1 MPPEQ
6 IYVQTN
12 ATEANEVAVF
22 NRTADGTLQ
31 SAGRFHTDGLGTG
44 VSRAADPTARNSLG
58 VDSQDA
64 VALSADRAFLFAVN
78 GGSNDISS
86 FAIVDGGLRLVGKT
100 PSGGPT
106 PVSMAVRGNLLYV
119 ANRFGAG
126 GIAGFTIEADG
137 QLSPLAGSE
146 RPLSAPGAAPA
157 QVSFTRDGR
166 FLVVSELATNLI
178 VTYRVNSDGR
188 AGRARSVP
196 SSGQTPFGFAFD
208 PSGRLIVSEAVGGA
222 PQAGTVS
229 SYRLGSTGEPVRIS
243 ASIPT
248 HQTAPC
254 WVVTTG
260 DGRYAYTSN
269 TVSGSITGYEIDA
282 HGNLTLL
289 AADGLN
295 ATTGESSL
303 CSDMAISGD
312 DRYLYVLN
320 PGSETIGTFAIQPDG
335 GLVPQPYVG
344 GVPGSAVGM
353 VVR

>member
-12 ATEANEVAVF
+12 ATELNEVAVF

-31 SAGRFHTDGLGTG
+31 PAGRFGTDGLGTG
-44 VSRAADPTARNSLG
+44 VSRAADPTASTSLG

-86 FAIVDGGLRLVGKT
+86 FAVVDGGLRLVGKT

-106 PVSMAVRGNLLYV
+106 PVSIAVRGSLLYV

-126 GIAGFTIEADG
+126 GIAGFTVEADG
-137 QLSPLAGSE
+137 QLSPLTGSE
-146 RPLSAPGAAPA
+146 RPLSAAGAAPA
-157 QVSFTRDGR
+157 QVAFTRDGR
-166 FLVVSELATNLI
+166 FLVVTELATNRI

-188 AGRARSVP
+188 TGRARSVR

-208 PSGRLIVSEAVGGA
+208 PSGRLIVSEAVGGT

-229 SYRLGSTGEPVRIS
+229 SYRFGSTGEPVLIS
-243 ASIPT
+243 ASVPT
-248 HQTAPC
+248 HQTGAC
-254 WVVTTG
+254 WVVTTA

-269 TVSGSITGYEIDA
+269 TVSGSISGYRIDA

-289 AADGLN
+289 AADGLSG
-295 ATTGESSL
+295 TTGENSF
-303 CSDMAISGD
+303 CSDMVISGD
-312 DRYLYVLN
+312 GRYLYVLN
-320 PGSETIGTFAIQPDG
+320 PGSETIGAFAVKPDG

-344 GVPGSAVGM
+344 GVPNSAVGM
-353 VVR
+353 VIR